1 MKTLGLHKGKVL
13 FSATVYSHLAAF
25 HKPFIKQ
32 LQDKGYE
39 VHAAANPDHGRKAEI
54 EEMGVICWDISFSR
68 SPYQLSNFKAVR
80 ELTKLFQKHYFDLIH
95 VHTPGAAF
103 LVRYTAKKC
112 KQGPVLYT
120 AHGFHFYKGA
130 PIKNWLIYYT
140 AEKLA
145 RRWTD
150 GLIVMNKEDYD
161 NGKKLGFKENE
172 SLFFTHGVG
181 VSFDQYSVSTDSSS
195 YVRRQLNIL
204 DNDIIITCIAEL
216 IERKNHIYLLR
227 NWRKISDNFPNV
239 HCLIVGTGRKETDLK
254 KYVEQNQLKNIH
266 FLGFRKDIPEILSQ
280 SDIVTLPSFHE
291 GLPRCI
297 MEAMVSGKPLVVTN
311 VRGSRDLVKHRV
323 NGFVVDLEDDQSLIE
338 SFVKLIN
345 DKKLREQMGQASL
358 NEVQPYSLTNVLH
371 EMQRIY
377 SRFIR
382 E

>member
-1 MKTLGLHKGKVL
+1 MLEKKKVL

-25 HKPFIKQ
+25 HKPFIKL

-39 VHAAANPDHGRKAEI
+39 VHAAANPDHGRKEEI
-54 EEMGVICWDISFSR
+54 EEMGVICWDIPFSR
-68 SPYQLSNFKAVR
+68 SPYQLSNFKAMI
-80 ELTKLFQKHYFDLIH
+80 ELKNLFQKHYFDLIH
-95 VHTPGAAF
+95 VHTPVASF
-103 LVRYTAKKC
+103 LVRYTAKKY

-130 PIKNWLIYYT
+130 PIQNWLIYYT

-161 NGKKLGFKENE
+161 NGTKLGFKENE

-181 VSFDQYSVSTDSSS
+181 VSFDQYSVSTDSSG
-195 YVRRQLNIL
+195 YIRQQLNIA
-204 DNDIIITCIAEL
+204 DNDIVITYIAEL

-227 NWRKISDNFPNV
+227 NWKNILNNYSNV
-239 HCLIVGTGRKETDLK
+239 HCLIVGTGRREEDLK

-280 SDIVTLPSFHE
+280 SDIVTLLSFHE

-311 VRGSRDLVKHRV
+311 VRGSRDLVKHGV
-323 NGFVVDLEDDQSLIE
+323 NGFVVDLEDDQSLVE
-338 SFVKLIN
+338 SFAKLIN
-345 DKKLREQMGQASL
+345 DKNLREQMGKSSFKEIQSYNLANVL
-358 NEVQPYSLTNVLH
+358 NE
-371 EMQRIY
+371 MQEIY
-377 SRFIR
+377 SHFIDR
-382 E
+382 N

>member
-1 MKTLGLHKGKVL
+1 MMIGNKKIL

-25 HKPFIKQ
+25 HKPFIKL

-39 VHAAANPDHGRKAEI
+39 VHAAANPDHGRKEEI
-54 EEMGVICWDISFSR
+54 EEMGVICWDIPFSR
-68 SPYQLSNFKAVR
+68 SPYQLSNFKAMI
-80 ELTKLFQKHYFDLIH
+80 ELKNLFQKHYFDLIH
-95 VHTPGAAF
+95 VHTPVASF
-103 LVRYTAKKC
+103 LVRYTAKKY

-130 PIKNWLIYYT
+130 PIQNWLIYYT

-161 NGKKLGFKENE
+161 NGTKLGFKENE

-181 VSFDQYSVSTDSSS
+181 VSFDQYSVSTDSSG
-195 YVRRQLNIL
+195 YIRQQLNIA
-204 DNDIIITCIAEL
+204 DNDIVITYIAEL

-227 NWRKISDNFPNV
+227 NWKNILNNYSNV
-239 HCLIVGTGRKETDLK
+239 HCLIVGTGRREEDLK

-280 SDIVTLPSFHE
+280 SDIVTLLSFHE

-311 VRGSRDLVKHRV
+311 VRGSRDLVKHGV
-323 NGFVVDLEDDQSLIE
+323 NGFVVDLEDDQSLVE
-338 SFVKLIN
+338 SFAKLIN
-345 DKKLREQMGQASL
+345 DKNLREQMGKSSFKEIQSYNLANVL
-358 NEVQPYSLTNVLH
+358 NE
-371 EMQRIY
+371 MQEIY
-377 SRFIR
+377 SHFIDR
-382 E
+382 N

>member
-13 FSATVYSHLAAF
+13 FSATVYSHLVAF

-39 VHAAANPDHGRKAEI
+39 VHAAANPDHGRKEEI
-54 EEMGVICWDISFSR
+54 EEMGVICWDIPFSR
-68 SPYQLSNFKAVR
+68 SPYQLSNFTAVR
-80 ELTKLFQKHYFDLIH
+80 KLIKLFRKHYFDLIH
-95 VHTPGAAF
+95 VHTPVAAF

-112 KQGPVLYT
+112 KQGSVLYT

-130 PIKNWLIYYT
+130 PIQNWLIYYM

-150 GLIVMNKEDYD
+150 GLIVMNKEDYQ
-161 NGKKLGFKENE
+161 NGQRLGFKENE
-172 SLFFTHGVG
+172 SLFFAHGVG
-181 VSFDQYSVSTDSSS
+181 VSLDQYSVNEDVN
-195 YVRRQLNIL
+195 VREQLGIKK
-204 DNDIIITCIAEL
+204 NDVVVTYIAEL
-216 IERKNHIYLLR
+216 NHNKNHLFLLR
-227 NWRKISDNFPNV
+227 NWKKILQYNSNV
-239 HCLIVGTGRKETDLK
+239 HCLIVGKGEKETELK
-254 KYVEQNQLKNIH
+254 KYVEQNHLKNIH
-266 FLGFRKDIPEILSQ
+266 FLGFRNDIPMILSD
-280 SDIVTLPSFHE
+280 SDIITLLSFRE
-291 GLPRCI
+291 GLPRCV
-297 MEAMVSGKPLVVTN
+297 MEAMASRKPLVVTN
-311 VRGSRDLVKHRV
+311 IRGSRDLVKHGV

>member
-1 MKTLGLHKGKVL
+1 MLEKKKVL

-25 HKPFIKQ
+25 HKPFIKL

-39 VHAAANPDHGRKAEI
+39 VHAAANPDHGRKEEI
-54 EEMGVICWDISFSR
+54 EEMGVICWDIPFSR
-68 SPYQLSNFKAVR
+68 SPYQLSNFKAMI
-80 ELTKLFQKHYFDLIH
+80 ELKNLFQKHYFDLIH
-95 VHTPGAAF
+95 VHTPVASF
-103 LVRYTAKKC
+103 LVRYTAKKY

-130 PIKNWLIYYT
+130 PIQNWLIYYT

-161 NGKKLGFKENE
+161 NGTKLGFKENE

-181 VSFDQYSVSTDSSS
+181 VSFDQYSVSTDSSG
-195 YVRRQLNIL
+195 YIRQQLNIA
-204 DNDIIITCIAEL
+204 DNDIVITYIAEL

-227 NWRKISDNFPNV
+227 NWENILNNYSNV
-239 HCLIVGTGRKETDLK
+239 HCLIVGTGRREEDLK

-280 SDIVTLPSFHE
+280 SDIVTLLSFHE

-311 VRGSRDLVKHRV
+311 VRGSRDLVKHGV
-323 NGFVVDLEDDQSLIE
+323 NGFVVDLEDDQSLVE
-338 SFVKLIN
+338 SFAKLIN
-345 DKKLREQMGQASL
+345 DKNLREQMGKSSFKEIQSYNLANVL
-358 NEVQPYSLTNVLH
+358 NE
-371 EMQRIY
+371 MQEIY
-377 SRFIR
+377 SHFIDR
-382 E
+382 N